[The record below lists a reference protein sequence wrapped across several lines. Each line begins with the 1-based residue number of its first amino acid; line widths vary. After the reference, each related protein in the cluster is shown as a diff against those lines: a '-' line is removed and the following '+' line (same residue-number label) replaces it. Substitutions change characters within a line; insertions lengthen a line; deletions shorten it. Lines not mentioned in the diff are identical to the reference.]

1 MRVTILGTGG
11 IAAAHAGAIGRL
23 SDHGVD
29 AVLAHAVDIDP
40 ARAEAFAQQ
49 HGVAA
54 HGTSLDDVLPETDV
68 LHVCTPPGAHVDATV
83 AALDAGVHVVVEKP
97 ATLSLAEIDRIAE
110 AEARSSASFTQVVQH
125 RFGHGARQLRRLLD
139 DGALGRPLVATC
151 DTLWF
156 RAPEYFEVPW
166 RGRWDTE
173 GGGPTMGHGIHQFD
187 LLLAT
192 LGPWTEVTAMAGRLA
207 RRVDTEDVSMAI
219 VRFASGALAT
229 ITNSLLSPRE
239 TSDLRFD
246 TEAATIELSHLYGYS
261 DADWT
266 FTPAAGRDDVGQ
278 LWQPDPE
285 ALPSGHLAQL
295 VPTYRAFA
303 AGEAPPVTVSDARGT
318 LELVAAIYRSA
329 FTGAVV
335 HAGEIGPGD
344 PFHRS
349 MRGTGPAWAP
359 VKNID
364 AAPTATE
371 EVAR

>member
-11 IAAAHAGAIGRL
+11 IAAAHAGAIARL
-23 SDHGVD
+23 PAHGVD

-49 HGVAA
+49 HDVAA
-54 HGTSLDDVLPETDV
+54 HGTDLADVLAETDV

-83 AALDAGVHVVVEKP
+83 AALEAGVHVVVEKP

-110 AEARSSASFTQVVQH
+110 AEARSSASFTQIVQH

-139 DGALGRPLVATC
+139 EGTLGRPLVATC

-192 LGPWTEVTAMAGRLA
+192 LGPWSEVTAMAGRLA
-207 RRVDTEDVSMAI
+207 RHVDTEDVSMAI
-219 VRFASGALAT
+219 VRFASGAMAT
-229 ITNSLLSPRE
+229 VTNSLLSPRE

-246 TEAATIELSHLYGYS
+246 TEAATVELSHLYGYS

-266 FTPAAGRDDVGQ
+266 FTPAKGRDDVAP

-295 VPTYRAFA
+295 VPTYRAFV
-303 AGEAPPVTVSDARGT
+303 AGEAPPVTVADTRGT

-335 HAGEIGPGD
+335 RAGEIGPGD
-344 PFHRS
+344 PFHGS

-359 VKNID
+359 VKDVD
-364 AAPTATE
+364 AARAAAE
-371 EVAR
+371 EAAR